1 MSSMYTFLVGSD
13 YDDYFEVLPIE
24 SGRSQNLF
32 WSGVLELV
40 GMVSCMC
47 SSGANV
53 VSSANTSSSAIF
65 NGIGNIYWCGTTNS
79 SSNGENDSETSH
91 SPEFQ
96 VCMGQLLFIIIHL
109 YTRDS
114 NAFISSIFKCNVD
127 LFTMID
133 ISV

>member
-1 MSSMYTFLVGSD
+1 MYTFLVGSD
-13 YDDYFEVLPIE
+13 YDGYFRVLPIE

-53 VSSANTSSSAIF
+53 ISSANTPSSAIF
-65 NGIGNIYWCGTTNS
+65 NGIGNIYWCGTTDS
-79 SSNGENDSETSH
+79 SSDGENASETSH

-96 VCMGQLLFIIIHL
+96 VCMGQLLFITIHQIG
-109 YTRDS
+109 RAS
-114 NAFISSIFKCNVD
+114 CRERV
-127 LFTMID
+127 
-133 ISV
+133 